1 MAKMKEIMI
10 DIESMHVSGYSA
22 EQIAKEVGISI
33 ESVKAAIQDFEDEI
47 IGVAFS
53 QHSE

>member
-22 EQIAKEVGISI
+22 DQIAKEVGISI
-33 ESVKAAIQDFEDEI
+33 ELVKSTIRDFEDEI
-47 IGVAFS
+47 IGVTFL